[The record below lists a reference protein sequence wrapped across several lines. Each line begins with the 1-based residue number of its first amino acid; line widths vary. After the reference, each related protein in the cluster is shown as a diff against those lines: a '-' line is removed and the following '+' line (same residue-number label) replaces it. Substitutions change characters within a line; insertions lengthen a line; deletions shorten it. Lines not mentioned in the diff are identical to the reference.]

1 MAAQYI
7 TPEGRKLFVDEY
19 DQLMKVERPKV
30 TVEVRRAAEMG
41 DRSENA
47 EYIYG
52 KKRLREIDRRMGYL
66 QRRLEATEVV
76 DPREFSPPVIRFGA
90 YVEIEDEEG
99 NNNVYRIVGKDEIDS
114 NKGWI
119 SYQSPMGKALIGKE
133 EGDEMTIKTP
143 SGRRTIEVVS
153 VRYIEENTK

>member
-7 TPEGRKLFVDEY
+7 TPEGRKLFIDEY

-30 TVEVRRAAEMG
+30 TVEVRLAAEMG

-76 DPREFSPPVIRFGA
+76 DPNEFSPPVIRFGA
-90 YVEIEDEEG
+90 YVEIEDDEG
-99 NNNVYRIVGKDEIDS
+99 NNNIYRIVGKDEIDS
-114 NKGWI
+114 NRGWI
-119 SYQSPMGKALIGKE
+119 SYQSPMGKALIGRE
-133 EGDEMTIKTP
+133 NGDEMTIRTP
-143 SGRRTIEVVS
+143 SGARTIEVLSVS
-153 VRYIEENTK
+153 YNSMETT

>member
-1 MAAQYI
+1 MAEQYI
-7 TPEGRKLFVDEY
+7 TPEGRKLFIDEY

-30 TVEVRRAAEMG
+30 TVEVRLAAEMG

-76 DPREFSPPVIRFGA
+76 DPSEFSPPVIRFGA
-90 YVEIEDEEG
+90 YVEIEDDEG
-99 NNNVYRIVGKDEIDS
+99 NNNIYRIVGKDEIDS
-114 NKGWI
+114 NLGWI
-119 SYQSPMGKALIGKE
+119 SYQSPMGKALIGSQD
-133 EGDEMTIKTP
+133 GDEMTIRTP
-143 SGRRTIEVVS
+143 LGPRTIEVLSVS
-153 VRYIEENTK
+153 YSPIELK

>member
-7 TPEGRKLFVDEY
+7 TPEGRKLFIDEY

-76 DPREFSPPVIRFGA
+76 DPSEFSPPVIRFGA
-90 YVEIEDEEG
+90 YVKIENELGES
-99 NNNVYRIVGKDEIDS
+99 NTYRVVGKDEIDS
-114 NKGWI
+114 TKGWI
-119 SYQSPMGKALIGKE
+119 SYQSPMGKALIGRE
-133 EGDEMTIKTP
+133 EGDEMTVRTP
-143 SGRRTIEVVS
+143 SGPRTIEVVS
-153 VRYIEENTK
+153 VSYRAMDVR

>member
-1 MAAQYI
+1 MAEQYI
-7 TPEGRKLFVDEY
+7 TPEGRKLFIDEY

-30 TVEVRRAAEMG
+30 TVEVRLAAEMG

-76 DPREFSPPVIRFGA
+76 DPSEFSPPVIRFGA
-90 YVEIEDEEG
+90 YVEIEDNEG
-99 NNNVYRIVGKDEIDS
+99 NINVYRIVGKDEIDS
-114 NKGWI
+114 NRGWI
-119 SYQSPMGKALIGKE
+119 SYQSPMGKALIGRE
-133 EGDEMTIKTP
+133 NGDEMTIRTP
-143 SGRRTIEVVS
+143 LGARTVEVLSVS
-153 VRYIEENTK
+153 YNSMGTT

>member
-66 QRRLEATEVV
+66 QKRLEATEVI
-76 DPREFSPPVIRFGA
+76 DPEEFTPPIIRFGA
-90 YVEIEDEEG
+90 YVEIEDSSGEI
-99 NNNVYRIVGKDEIDS
+99 NIYRIVGKDEIDS
-114 NKGWI
+114 NRGWI
-119 SYQSPMGKALIGKE
+119 SYQSPMGKALIGRE
-133 EGDEMTIKTP
+133 EGDEMTIRTP
-143 SGRRTIEVVS
+143 VGPKSIEVVS
-153 VRYIEENTK
+153 VSYQSMEAK